1 MAKKKIEDISRE
13 IEQEKLSKIK
23 LQFNEYA
30 IEKYGCSE
38 LDLKMFH
45 EDYNNAIAYYKKKND
60 AQIVGG
66 TLLALAGLG
75 GTIVGLGGVLYT
87 TIFAADVLASQI
99 SLLSTGAALSL
110 STGGISLRLYGA
122 LSNDMEY
129 DLKRRNPYI
138 LEGTI
143 FQDMAEDYSKLRT
156 LSKKKS

>member
-1 MAKKKIEDISRE
+1 MAKKEKAIDQIAKENLSNIKI
-13 IEQEKLSKIK
+13 
-23 LQFNEYA
+23 QFNQYA

-45 EDYNNAIAYYKKKND
+45 EDYNNAVIYYQKHNNAK
-60 AQIVGG
+60 IVGG

-75 GTIVGLGGVLYT
+75 GTLVGLGSALYT
-87 TIFAADVLASQI
+87 TVIAANTLASQI

-143 FQDMAEDYSKLRT
+143 FQNMAEDYSKLRT
-156 LSKKKS
+156 LVKKKS